1 MPGVGELSLTEGRR
15 NLAVWRVFLLAAV
28 GQPFIKLILRT
39 LRNFDETNSRVA
51 GSVGP
56 GNFAFQ
62 FERNAGIGKREAKLR
77 WPFLGQL
84 PMIRMAMPPSLTL
97 VTVAVSS

>member
-1 MPGVGELSLTEGRR
+1 MKRIPRGR
-15 NLAVWRVFLLAAV
+15 
-28 GQPFIKLILRT
+28 
-39 LRNFDETNSRVA
+39 
-51 GSVGP
+51 SVGP

-84 PMIRMAMPPSLTL
+84 PDDSDGHASLAHVGHRRSQFLNRRKTNP
-97 VTVAVSS
+97 